1 MDPRWGTKDK
11 NLGLERL
18 GLAHRW
24 LWAVLQKRHTRVLR
38 IWWKKLKHRYSSNE
52 SFCVFILE
60 ELCQTSS
67 SGVSS
72 KVGFSTWE
80 SVKGWGHWFLS
91 RNIFS
96 KELSSYPGG
105 TSAHR
110 VFIYTYNF
118 GCGNLQCSRHKTLNL
133 NKGFYSPGLAVLTL
147 FRCCLQHLS
156 LAFARC
162 ASGFVDSIFEY
173 IWIYLHLFEYIW
185 AHGKTSKDIKRHGLN
200 TWIPMFIPLFFWAIV
215 DGFAEMS
222 GCVWFLQA
230 WYSRLIIR
238 GVTWRAVPAE
248 FKTGMCE
255 MKSWGLRFCVFP
267 NA

>member
-1 MDPRWGTKDK
+1 MDPRWGTKAK

-24 LWAVLQKRHTRVLR
+24 LWAVLQKRYTRVLR
-38 IWWKKLKHRYSSNE
+38 IWWKNLKHRHSSNE

-110 VFIYTYNF
+110 FSSTHIILVAGT
-118 GCGNLQCSRHKTLNL
+118 CSAHGINPCLS
-133 NKGFYSPGLAVLTL
+133 KGFYSPGLAVLAL
-147 FRCCLQHLS
+147 FRQSSKQGCVRWNLGVW
-156 LAFARC
+156 
-162 ASGFVDSIFEY
+162 GFV
-173 IWIYLHLFEYIW
+173 
-185 AHGKTSKDIKRHGLN
+185 G
-200 TWIPMFIPLFFWAIV
+200 FFLGHCFRT
-215 DGFAEMS
+215 D
-222 GCVWFLQA
+222 
-230 WYSRLIIR
+230 
-238 GVTWRAVPAE
+238 
-248 FKTGMCE
+248 
-255 MKSWGLRFCVFP
+255 LRQC
-267 NA
+267 AL

>member
-1 MDPRWGTKDK
+1 MVFQSARCHRLPAWGRRWWQDGQYCGCVFKWLFLPPKKCAYDCICLCVYGMCTVYVHTCIWNFRSSIIYLWCILYYTYIYTVYRGCCTKAK

-91 RNIFS
+91 RNIVS

-118 GCGNLQCSRHKTLNL
+118 GCGNLQCSRHK
-133 NKGFYSPGLAVLTL
+133 
-147 FRCCLQHLS
+147 
-156 LAFARC
+156 
-162 ASGFVDSIFEY
+162 
-173 IWIYLHLFEYIW
+173 
-185 AHGKTSKDIKRHGLN
+185 
-200 TWIPMFIPLFFWAIV
+200 PLP
-215 DGFAEMS
+215 
-222 GCVWFLQA
+222 Q
-230 WYSRLIIR
+230 
-238 GVTWRAVPAE
+238 
-248 FKTGMCE
+248 
-255 MKSWGLRFCVFP
+255 
-267 NA
+267 

>member
-1 MDPRWGTKDK
+1 MDSIVGVFSNGCSSRQKNVHMIVYVCVCTVCVLYMYIHVSGILDHRSSTFDVYYIIHIYIGCCTKAK

-96 KELSSYPGG
+96 KELSSYPGW

-118 GCGNLQCSRHKTLNL
+118 GCGNLQCSRHK
-133 NKGFYSPGLAVLTL
+133 
-147 FRCCLQHLS
+147 
-156 LAFARC
+156 
-162 ASGFVDSIFEY
+162 
-173 IWIYLHLFEYIW
+173 
-185 AHGKTSKDIKRHGLN
+185 
-200 TWIPMFIPLFFWAIV
+200 PLP
-215 DGFAEMS
+215 
-222 GCVWFLQA
+222 Q
-230 WYSRLIIR
+230 
-238 GVTWRAVPAE
+238 
-248 FKTGMCE
+248 
-255 MKSWGLRFCVFP
+255 
-267 NA
+267 

>member
-1 MDPRWGTKDK
+1 MFWMKRREEVKMKKEYGDDRSFFLDRGCCTKAK

-24 LWAVLQKRHTRVLR
+24 LWAELQKRHTRVLR
-38 IWWKKLKHRYSSNE
+38 IWWKKLKHRYSSND

-110 VFIYTYNF
+110 FSSTHIILVAGTCSAHGINPWTSVKVFI
-118 GCGNLQCSRHKTLNL
+118 LR
-133 NKGFYSPGLAVLTL
+133 VLL
-147 FRCCLQHLS
+147 F
-156 LAFARC
+156 
-162 ASGFVDSIFEY
+162 
-173 IWIYLHLFEYIW
+173 
-185 AHGKTSKDIKRHGLN
+185 
-200 TWIPMFIPLFFWAIV
+200 
-215 DGFAEMS
+215 
-222 GCVWFLQA
+222 
-230 WYSRLIIR
+230 
-238 GVTWRAVPAE
+238 
-248 FKTGMCE
+248 
-255 MKSWGLRFCVFP
+255 
-267 NA
+267 